1 MHLNVAEK
9 KWNKAQGECPE
20 IYIQCSFGQT
30 LKLSSGLKTGR
41 FYCIKTLDRKGVK
54 EAKGWMTE
62 MLNAVTTSFFV
73 FFELFLVDIVFL
85 RFSLSREEIFY
96 ARKCHFFLTDVILD
110 SIRQKDPKE
119 ITAKIMTLVNRLWVG
134 TRSWQFGWV
143 VVSQLPQATDGWQ
156 GIKTWALQ
164 QSEMKHL
171 AACLLRSFNKGN

>member
-1 MHLNVAEK
+1 
-9 KWNKAQGECPE
+9 
-20 IYIQCSFGQT
+20 
-30 LKLSSGLKTGR
+30 
-41 FYCIKTLDRKGVK
+41 
-54 EAKGWMTE
+54 

-134 TRSWQFGWV
+134 TRSWQFELWF
-143 VVSQLPQATDGWQ
+143 L
-156 GIKTWALQ
+156 
-164 QSEMKHL
+164 
-171 AACLLRSFNKGN
+171 SFARPPMGGRA